1 VAEQELRHDI
11 DIDAAPS
18 AVWSVLT
25 ATAEYPSWN
34 PFILRLEGQ
43 LREGERLG
51 VRIQPSGGRPMNFKP
66 TVLAVKPDRE
76 LRWLGHLLVPGLFDG
91 EHRFLLEE
99 AGEGRTRFTQAERF
113 TGLLVP
119 LFRGTL
125 DKTEA
130 GFGQM
135 NEALKRKA
143 ECAG

>member
-18 AVWSVLT
+18 VVWSVLT

-51 VRIQPSGGRPMNFKP
+51 VRIQPSGGRAMNFKP
-66 TVLAVKPDRE
+66 TALAVRPDRE

-125 DKTEA
+125 EKTEA
-130 GFGQM
+130 GFEQM

-143 ECAG
+143 EGAG